1 MEQLKSNFL
10 NMALVLTIIS
20 LVAAGA
26 LAAVYTLTVEPIAQ
40 AKAQKEEQAVRDVLP
55 PYTRTETDS
64 VNGLALVRAYN
75 GDTFVGAAVKTE
87 ETGFGGAVKLMVGFD
102 AQGKIVNY
110 SILEQT
116 ETPGLGT
123 KMVDWFKTDKNHQ
136 NICGLNP
143 SEVNFTV
150 SKDGGDIDAITA
162 ATISSRAFLNAVRK
176 AYNAYADNPQA
187 DGISG
192 ASAQQHN
199 EIATD
204 SVATIADE
212 QPEIEPVEPAA
223 PVAESVATPAPVEPT
238 AKPAPAAKKSAPVAK
253 PTPETEA
260 VAVDTQTIVEPENK
274 DTL

>member
-1 MEQLKSNFL
+1 
-10 NMALVLTIIS
+10 MALVLTIIS

-110 SILEQT
+110 SVLEQT

-212 QPEIEPVEPAA
+212 QPEIEQVKPAA

-260 VAVDTQTIVEPENK
+260 VAADTQTIVEPENK

>member
-40 AKAQKEEQAVRDVLP
+40 AKAQKEEQAVREVLP
-55 PYTRTETDS
+55 SYTRTETDS

-110 SILEQT
+110 SVLEQT

-143 SEVNFTV
+143 SEVKFTV

-199 EIATD
+199 EIAAD
-204 SVATIADE
+204 SVAVEVEE
-212 QPEIEPVEPAA
+212 QPEIEPVEPTA
-223 PVAESVATPAPVEPT
+223 PVAKPAPVEPVVKPAPVARKSAHV
-238 AKPAPAAKKSAPVAK
+238 AKPAPKTDTATSS
-253 PTPETEA
+253 
-260 VAVDTQTIVEPENK
+260 TQTIVEPENK